1 MTRIAILG
9 KAVSRFLEVSS
20 LNDAKPQ
27 SSVVASCSTGII
39 MISIRLRTSSA
50 VSIRGVDGSNYAG
63 KIRCLDFRFAQ
74 QIFDEFRS
82 GRRLAFGSI
91 APTGDAGPGSSQA

>member
-1 MTRIAILG
+1 MIFQYTIAH
-9 KAVSRFLEVSS
+9 FL
-20 LNDAKPQ
+20 
-27 SSVVASCSTGII
+27 
-39 MISIRLRTSSA
+39 
-50 VSIRGVDGSNYAG
+50 RGFNPWVDGSNYAG
-63 KIRCLDFRFAQ
+63 KIRRLDFRFAQ